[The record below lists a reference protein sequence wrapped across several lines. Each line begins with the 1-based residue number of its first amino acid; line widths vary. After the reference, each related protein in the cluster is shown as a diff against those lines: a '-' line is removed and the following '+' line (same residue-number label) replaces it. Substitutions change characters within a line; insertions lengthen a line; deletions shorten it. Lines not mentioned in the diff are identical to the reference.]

1 MRNTDRWKAGNRPAA
16 FTIELGDWQRFEPD
30 AIDKRERLMKAFEAR
45 LRRGQKIE
53 PAPVRALLEGI
64 AGAAEAAEAVEA
76 ANAERAAAI
85 GKGLSR

>member
-16 FTIELGDWQRFEPD
+16 FTVELGAWQRFEPD
-30 AIDKRERLMKAFEAR
+30 AIDQRERLRKAFEAR

-64 AGAAEAAEAVEA
+64 AGAAAAAVVEA
-76 ANAERAAAI
+76 AHAERAAAI
-85 GKGLSR
+85 GTGLSR

>member
-53 PAPVRALLEGI
+53 PAQVRALLEGI
-64 AGAAEAAEAVEA
+64 AGAAEAVEA
-76 ANAERAAAI
+76 ANAERAVAI
-85 GKGLSR
+85 GKGRSR